1 MAKTLSDQ
9 VLETLKSIGVR
20 RIFGIPGD
28 TIDTLMESL
37 RVEDDVEFVVCR
49 HEANAAF
56 MASGEARVSGGL
68 GVAVACQG
76 PGTNNLINGLADAAG
91 DRIPILCI
99 TGQVDSNHIGS
110 GMPQESSQLKLLDEL
125 TVFNAEARTPINL
138 IELLHIA
145 INAALTKRGVAHIS
159 VPSDVMLE
167 SAVHYPLPV
176 PVTAHDSECV
186 PSDNVLQ
193 EAAEAIAVSKKP
205 AILYGAGA
213 RSAAAEVVALSEKL
227 QAPLLHT
234 TRSKDIIDNNHDNV
248 LGGIGIMG
256 NHPAN
261 HAMHKADLLI
271 IVGCN
276 FAWRQFYP
284 SGVPIVKIDIDPEH
298 LATHIPVT
306 HPVLASAQP
315 AVQGLLDRLDD
326 RTDDRFLKK
335 SRKPLVKLIDDFVFK
350 AKATKP
356 DKPVHPAAI
365 MDAIAKTMDD
375 DAIICGD
382 SGSTTIWFNNAVRIT
397 EKQRFIWS
405 ANLATLG
412 GGMPQAIGASFAAPD
427 RQVIMIGGD
436 GGFQMSI
443 QDLVTAAM
451 YARPIKCFILNNGCY
466 KFIEFEEAS
475 HDGNVASGTRF
486 LNPDYAALAEACHCK
501 GISVKNYDD
510 LGPAVEAAL
519 AHDGPVVVDCNTD
532 PDALMIPPAVTPH
545 MAANYIKSEI
555 KSWFA
560 KPSPEVVRLA
570 AEAETESNR
579 LHREAAGD

>member
-1 MAKTLSDQ
+1 MANTLSDQ
-9 VLETLKSIGVR
+9 VLETLKSVGVR

-37 RVEDDVEFVVCR
+37 RVEPDVEFVVCR

-99 TGQVDSNHIGS
+99 TGQVDSSRIGS
-110 GMPQESSQLKLLDEL
+110 GMPQESSQLKLLDEI

-138 IELLHIA
+138 MELLHIA

-159 VPSDVMLE
+159 VPSDVMLQ

-176 PVTAHDSECV
+176 PVTDHDSECV
-186 PSDNVLQ
+186 PSDAVVQ
-193 EAAEAIAVSKKP
+193 RAADAIAASKRP
-205 AILYGAGA
+205 AILYGAGS
-213 RSAAAEVVALSEKL
+213 RSAAAEIIALSEKL

-234 TRSKDIIDNNHDNV
+234 TRSKDIIDNHHPNV

-261 HAMHKADLLI
+261 HTMHKADLLL

-284 SGVPIVKIDIDPEH
+284 ADVPIVKIDIDPEH

-306 HPVLASAQP
+306 HPMLASARP

-326 RTDDRFLKK
+326 RTDDAFLKK
-335 SRKPLVKLIDDFVFK
+335 SRKPLVKLIDDYIFS
-350 AKATKP
+350 AKPTKP
-356 DKPVHPAAI
+356 GKPVHPSAI
-365 MDAIAKTMDD
+365 MHAIAKTMDD

-382 SGSTTIWFNNAVRIT
+382 SGSTTIWFNNAVRMT
-397 EKQRFIWS
+397 DKQRFIWS

-451 YARPIKCFILNNGCY
+451 YDRPIKCFILNNGCY

-501 GISVKNYDD
+501 GISVKDYDD
-510 LGPAVEAAL
+510 LLPAVEAAL

-532 PDALMIPPAVTPH
+532 PDALMIPPAVTTH
-545 MAANYIKSEI
+545 MALNYVKSEI
-555 KSWFA
+555 KSWFS
-560 KPSPEVVRLA
+560 KPSPEIVRLA
-570 AEAETESNR
+570 AEAEAESNR
-579 LHREAAGD
+579 QHEEAAG

>member
-1 MAKTLSDQ
+1 MARMLSDQ
-9 VLETLKSIGVR
+9 VLETLKSVGVR

-37 RVEDDVEFVVCR
+37 RTEPEVEFVVCR

-56 MASGEARVSGGL
+56 MASGDARVSGGL

-91 DRIPILCI
+91 DRIPVLCL
-99 TGQVDSNHIGS
+99 TGQVDSDRIGS
-110 GMPQESSQLKLLDEL
+110 GMPQESSQIKLLDEI
-125 TVFNAEARTPINL
+125 TVFNAEARTPNNL
-138 IELLHIA
+138 MELLHIA

-159 VPSDVMLE
+159 VPSNVMLQN
-167 SAVHYPLPV
+167 AVHYPLPV
-176 PVTAHDSECV
+176 PVTDHDSELV
-186 PSDNVLQ
+186 PSDEIIKGAVDAIN
-193 EAAEAIAVSKKP
+193 AAKRPV
-205 AILYGAGA
+205 ILYGSGS
-213 RSAAAEVVALSEKL
+213 RSAAQQIVSLSEKL

-234 TRSKDIIDNNHDNV
+234 TRSKDIIDNNHGNV

-261 HAMHKADLLI
+261 HAMHEADLLL

-306 HPVLASAQP
+306 HPILASARP
-315 AVQGLLDRLDD
+315 AVQALLDSVDD
-326 RTDDRFLKK
+326 RTDDAFLKK
-335 SRKPLVKLIDDFVFK
+335 SRKPLVKLIDDWTFK

-356 DKPVHPAAI
+356 GKPVHPAAI
-365 MDAIAKTMDD
+365 MDAIAQTMDD
-375 DAIICGD
+375 DAIVCGD
-382 SGSTTIWFNNAVRIT
+382 SGSTTIWFNNVVRIT
-397 EKQRFIWS
+397 PKQRFIWS

-451 YARPIKCFILNNGCY
+451 YERPIKCFILNNGCY

-501 GISVKNYDD
+501 GISVSEYDQ
-510 LGPAVEAAL
+510 LLPAVQEAL
-519 AHDGPVVVDCNTD
+519 AHDGPCVVDCNTD
-532 PDALMIPPAVTPH
+532 PDALMIPPAVTKH
-545 MAANYIKSEI
+545 MALNYVKSEI
-555 KSWFA
+555 KSWFSP
-560 KPSPEVVRLA
+560 PSPEILHLA
-570 AEAETESNR
+570 AQAEAEMQR
-579 LHREAAGD
+579 KHDEAAG